1 MLVGNLKKK
10 SCSETIFLHSDTFSE
25 ERVFLANVV
34 LDFVFMWRTAGM
46 VLVVKALAEQRNL
59 LGSSKIAGDL
69 FA

>member
-1 MLVGNLKKK
+1 MLVGNLKNIALKPFFYIV
-10 SCSETIFLHSDTFSE
+10 THFLKRGF
-25 ERVFLANVV
+25 FLANMV